1 MDAPEPSPELA
12 TASALKAIRAKCLDC
27 AGGMPSEV
35 RECQISRC
43 ALHPFRMGKRPKKA
57 RQGLPAEAKAAL
69 LARLGGA
76 RAASL
81 EKQEETGRDERLA
94 P

>member
-1 MDAPEPSPELA
+1 MNAPEPA
-12 TASALKAIRAKCLDC
+12 TGSALKAIRAKCLDC

-35 RECQISRC
+35 RECVINRC

-57 RQGLPAEAKAAL
+57 GQSLPAEAKAAL
-69 LARLGGA
+69 LARLGSG
-76 RAASL
+76 RAASP
-81 EKQEETGRDERLA
+81 EKQEGMAGDERLV

>member
-1 MDAPEPSPELA
+1 MNAPPPA
-12 TASALKAIRAKCLDC
+12 TGSALKAIRAKCLDC

-57 RQGLPAEAKAAL
+57 GQSLPAEAKAAL
-69 LARLGGA
+69 LARLGSG
-76 RAASL
+76 RACSF
-81 EKQEETGRDERLA
+81 EKQEETHANESAA

>member
-1 MDAPEPSPELA
+1 MDATEPA
-12 TASALKAIRAKCLDC
+12 TGSALKAIRAKCLDC

-57 RQGLPAEAKAAL
+57 GQALPAEAKAAL
-69 LARLGGA
+69 LARLGNGPA
-76 RAASL
+76 GSP
-81 EKQEETGRDERLA
+81 EKQAETASDERLA

>member
-1 MDAPEPSPELA
+1 MNAPEPA
-12 TASALKAIRAKCLDC
+12 TGGALKAIRAKCLDC

-43 ALHPFRMGKRPKKA
+43 ALHPFRMGKRPKKDG
-57 RQGLPAEAKAAL
+57 QSLPAEAKAAL

-76 RAASL
+76 RAGSFK
-81 EKQEETGRDERLA
+81 KQEENGSDEGLA

>member
-1 MDAPEPSPELA
+1 MPPPTPAPE

-57 RQGLPAEAKAAL
+57 GQDLPAEAKAAL
-69 LARLGGA
+69 LARLGSA
-76 RAASL
+76 RAVPL
-81 EKQEETGRDERLA
+81 EKQEETGRYEGLA

>member
-1 MDAPEPSPELA
+1 MDAPEPA
-12 TASALKAIRAKCLDC
+12 TGSALKAIRAKCLDC

-43 ALHPFRMGKRPKKA
+43 ALHPFRMGKRPKKTG
-57 RQGLPAEAKAAL
+57 QSLPAEAKAAL
-69 LARLGGA
+69 LARLGGG
-76 RAASL
+76 RAGSL
-81 EKQEETGRDERLA
+81 EKQAETASDERLA